1 MRKRNQGPGRI
12 RVDSRETGG
21 RWLSGALAGRKR
33 IFSSSFP
40 LVMNEQTER
49 RLCGCRNPARYNCNQ
64 VCGGSRH
71 IEPLVY
77 TALRGC
83 CSSDTTHGSPS
94 LSLSAFSAALS
105 SRPRS
110 LASDSRA
117 FQTWKNARRGYCRP
131 APRPVRVPV
140 PSFRA
145 IIHPILGNLAERLC

>member
-1 MRKRNQGPGRI
+1 MMRKRNQGPERI

-21 RWLSGALAGRKR
+21 RWLGGALAGRKR

-94 LSLSAFSAALS
+94 LSLRFQPLCLPVHDHSHPIRES
-105 SRPRS
+105 SRRGRTRGRDIADPRHVPF
-110 LASDSRA
+110 A
-117 FQTWKNARRGYCRP
+117 FQFLHS
-131 APRPVRVPV
+131 AP
-140 PSFRA
+140 
-145 IIHPILGNLAERLC
+145 